1 MCLCVVG
8 YSLHWITYSYLYSIV
23 ELAGGQHFI
32 AKKVDP
38 ALSLRSP
45 WGLDPGCTHLHLL
58 APGQILLLHISRLD
72 FMLPSASFQLP
83 SYAYFVAFLVFM
95 RPRQFIRDFFLATYN
110 TLVHSI
116 TDDWL
121 LRCLVAELFF
131 VCSLD
136 AIKNFDVNIRALY
149 I

>member
-1 MCLCVVG
+1 MCCWLFTTLDYIFLFIFDSG
-8 YSLHWITYSYLYSIV
+8 I
-23 ELAGGQHFI
+23 GGRTAFHRQR
-32 AKKVDP
+32 VDP

-45 WGLDPGCTHLHLL
+45 WGLDPSCTHLHLL

-72 FMLPSASFQLP
+72 FMLRSAPFQLP
-83 SYAYFVAFLVFM
+83 PYAYFVAFLVFM
-95 RPRQFIRDFFLATYN
+95 RRRQFIRDFFLSSYN
-110 TLVHSI
+110 TLFHSV
-116 TDDWL
+116 THDWL